1 MSFFGLSSLSPPS
14 EEGGTDRMVHIQT
27 LVGGPKSKTAMNP
40 RIPLLESF
48 WKSLQ
53 GGFTLA
59 NLHTIMESSYND
71 PRQREIVVAPQ
82 NVHIKVLACP
92 GSGKTRVLVQRACHL
107 IEHFG
112 VKPSAIRV
120 VTFSRH
126 AAADVGS
133 RLQGVVKAQTIHS
146 LCLEIAEAF
155 EPILHNSLRY
165 VPAACAWSTD
175 SAEDLDVSYLPDEK
189 ESVFQN
195 AEAEVFFCDE
205 HIYRLLRAFEAAG
218 DEVDIA
224 APIRDLIPDYLLVDE
239 SQDLDATQFRVIE
252 LLVKRFRTR
261 IFMVGDKCQ
270 GIYKF
275 RKSDSDLMDRV
286 DTLGTYPSITFYL
299 NNNYRSTQ
307 TIVDF
312 CNDMRPDRSMPPMA
326 TIRDFPSWLPRLC
339 VFEER
344 SEEIRFVADLVQS
357 YVTDMGRVLGDIA
370 ILSRTQRE
378 AYALAHKFTE
388 MGLPTKICTGDAVE
402 SSHKHREGD
411 PLTISSFHGAKGL
424 EFGVVIVTGCT
435 DSFNKFLTPDELQ
448 QEAQLYYVACS
459 RAKDILVI
467 TSGSRCISRMI
478 FPVKSSRFKVDMGD
492 PKSASPIFGIFGDV
506 NALYGSVIERVIYRQ
521 ILSACLR
528 ESGSSDEVKMTDH
541 FANMCFLWTK
551 AFEDDWRLREPTE
564 QDVRNLIRNKAA
576 EFQLPESHVAVHY
589 ENRSLPSFARP
600 SKDDA
605 HKRTARFAAA
615 VERIGKSYKRY
626 VNFDHDTESTHALK
640 TIADVAVCAHLAY
653 PPAKTH
659 YVFSELHLGDL
670 VKDKNLGLFSCTRRL
685 VNGIMASHFETRRA
699 IGTLRHFAAGDVV
712 TPELMLGT
720 FRVGLDI
727 DLSTKSLRGVADMV
741 IGDTV
746 YDIKCSSEK
755 GGIQAA
761 WVLQLMCY
769 LSLARLNGLK
779 VDNIAIYCPLQGF
792 VWKAPMHM
800 WQRHEELIRRVNEEI
815 SGSSF
820 R

>member
-1 MSFFGLSSLSPPS
+1 M
-14 EEGGTDRMVHIQT
+14 
-27 LVGGPKSKTAMNP
+27 K
-40 RIPLLESF
+40 
-48 WKSLQ
+48 
-53 GGFTLA
+53 
-59 NLHTIMESSYND
+59 MESSYND

-155 EPILHNSLRY
+155 EPILRNSLRY
-165 VPAACAWSTD
+165 LPAACAWSTD
-175 SAEDLDVSYLPDEK
+175 SAEDLGVSYLPDEK

-239 SQDLDATQFRVIE
+239 SQDLDATQFQVIE
-252 LLVKRFRTR
+252 LLVKRFKTR

-286 DTLGTYPSITFYL
+286 DILGTYPSITFYL

-307 TIVDF
+307 AIVDF

-326 TIRDFPSWLPRLC
+326 TVRDFPSWLPRLC

-344 SEEIRFVADLVQS
+344 SEEIRFVEELVQS
-357 YVTDMGRVLGDIA
+357 YVTDMGRMLGDIA

-388 MGLPTKICTGDAVE
+388 MGLPTKICTGDAIE

-435 DSFNKFLTPDELQ
+435 DSLNKFLTPDELQ

-492 PKSASPIFGIFGDV
+492 PKSASPIFGIFGDGCGESIPPNRSVTHFVRHAPGLFFDTAKSSGLLPRGFPGATLERVHGVHTFPYTGDV

-564 QDVRNLIRNKAA
+564 QDVRNLIRDKAA

-615 VERIGKSYKRY
+615 VERIGKSYKQY

-685 VNGIMASHFETRRA
+685 VNGIMASHFDTRRG

-720 FRVGLDI
+720 FGVGLDI

-769 LSLARLNGLK
+769 LSLARLKGLK

-792 VWKAPMHM
+792 MWKAPMHT